1 MNELYNTVKPDLESK
16 DLVEFAAFYDER
28 DLLVTAGRGGVYIA
42 KFNYQSKYTPQL
54 ALKVDPRS
62 LHVKISL
69 VDCVKVEKSPDLI
82 QGMKIDRTSQKIVYW
97 ARNADTEIVGF
108 NGLTA

>member
-42 KFNYQSKYTPQL
+42 KFNYQSKYTP
-54 ALKVDPRS
+54 
-62 LHVKISL
+62 
-69 VDCVKVEKSPDLI
+69 
-82 QGMKIDRTSQKIVYW
+82 
-97 ARNADTEIVGF
+97 
-108 NGLTA
+108 